1 MRHAMK
7 TMGAALFGAAIL
19 AVSALAADKPPAPAS
34 GVDPDALAALDRMG
48 TELRSHQVI
57 DVKSDVLTEDVLDSG
72 QKLQYAGTVETQAR
86 RPNAFRISMVSDLKD
101 RQIYYD
107 GKTVTIFSPRLGY
120 YASFPAPDTIGKTL
134 VLAKDKFAIEVP
146 LADLFAW
153 GTDKELIARVKSGFF
168 VRDEHVGSQV
178 CNHYAFRNEHV
189 DWQIWIAK
197 DGPALP
203 CKLVITS
210 RDDPAMPQYS
220 AVLHW
225 SFPTS
230 IPDNVFAFA
239 PPASAKKIMI
249 AKVGE
254 GAKP

>member
-7 TMGAALFGAAIL
+7 TMGAALFGAAIF
-19 AVSALAADKPPAPAS
+19 AISALAADKPAAPAS

-48 TELRSHQVI
+48 TELRSHQNI
-57 DVKSDVLTEDVLDSG
+57 DVKSDVLTEDVLENG

-134 VLAKDKFAIEVP
+134 VLAKDKFAIDVP

-168 VRDEHVGSQV
+168 VRMSMSAARSAITMRSGTSMSTGRSGSQRM
-178 CNHYAFRNEHV
+178 ARRF
-189 DWQIWIAK
+189 
-197 DGPALP
+197 PASWSSPAGTILP
-203 CKLVITS
+203 CRNTAPCCTGRS
-210 RDDPAMPQYS
+210 RARSPTACSPSRRPQAQRKS
-220 AVLHW
+220 
-225 SFPTS
+225 
-230 IPDNVFAFA
+230 
-239 PPASAKKIMI
+239 
-249 AKVGE
+249 
-254 GAKP
+254 

>member
-1 MRHAMK
+1 MRSA
-7 TMGAALFGAAIL
+7 GFVCAALLLLLPAAPGI
-19 AVSALAADKPPAPAS
+19 AADKPVAA
-34 GVDPDALAALDRMG
+34 GVDADALAALDRMG
-48 TELRSHQVI
+48 TELRSHQI
-57 DVKSDVLTEDVLDSG
+57 INVKSDVLTEDVLESG

-225 SFPTS
+225 SFPGS
-230 IPDNVFAFA
+230 IADSVFAFA
-239 PPASAKKIMI
+239 PPPSAKKIMI
-249 AKVGE
+249 ATVGE
-254 GAKP
+254 AKGAKP